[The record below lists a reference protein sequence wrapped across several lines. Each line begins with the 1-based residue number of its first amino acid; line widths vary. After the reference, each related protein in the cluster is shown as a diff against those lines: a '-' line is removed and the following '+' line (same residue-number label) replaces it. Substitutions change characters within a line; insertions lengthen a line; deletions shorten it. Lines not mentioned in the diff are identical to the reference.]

1 MAKDLKK
8 GGGNP
13 YATNNPGMIKAPKD
27 TKKGQPSADTIKG
40 GDLRS
45 SGK

>member
-1 MAKDLKK
+1 MAKVFKK

-13 YATNNPGMIKAPKD
+13 YATNDPGMIKAPKD
-27 TKKGQPSADTIKG
+27 TKKGQPNATTIKG